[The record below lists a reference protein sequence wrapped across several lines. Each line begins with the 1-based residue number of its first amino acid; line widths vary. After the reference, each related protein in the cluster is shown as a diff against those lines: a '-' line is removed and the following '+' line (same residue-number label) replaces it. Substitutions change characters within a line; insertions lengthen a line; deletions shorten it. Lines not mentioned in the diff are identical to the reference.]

1 MYGANDDLPEPAAGE
16 PEKLANFEARASG
29 DDEKLAYFDARIARG
44 EKIEPGDWMPAE
56 YRRQLIRMISQHA
69 HSEIVGQLPE
79 GAWITRAPSLRRK
92 MILLAKVQDEAG
104 HGEYLYHAAET
115 LGATREEMLEAL
127 HSGQAKYSN
136 IFNYPTLTWADVGV
150 IGYLVDFAAI
160 LNQTMLAHCSYG
172 PYARA
177 MVRIS
182 KEENFH
188 MKQGQD
194 IVITLA
200 RGTPR
205 QKAMVQDA
213 INRWWWPTL
222 MMFGPPDS
230 QSPNSAVLI
239 RWGIKTRTND
249 ELRQDF
255 IDKIVPE
262 LQALQLSIPDP
273 QLHYDHATANWR
285 TGPIQ
290 WDEFWQ
296 VVQGKGPCNKE
307 RMEARL
313 RAHQDGAWVRE
324 AMRAYAERNA
334 SRQK

>member
-1 MYGANDDLPEPAAGE
+1 MDAVLMNEAGGSPSDE
-16 PEKLANFEARASG
+16 LKLQEFEAR
-29 DDEKLAYFDARIARG
+29 IAAG

-69 HSEIVGQLPE
+69 HSEVVGMLPE

-115 LGATREEMLEAL
+115 LGVTREEMLEAL
-127 HSGQAKYSN
+127 LNGNAKYSN
-136 IFNYPTLTWADVGV
+136 VFNYPTLTWADVGV

-177 MVRIS
+177 MLRIS
-182 KEENFH
+182 AEENFH
-188 MKQGQD
+188 KKQGQD
-194 IVITLA
+194 QVIRLA

-205 QKAMVQDA
+205 QRSMVQDA

-222 MMFGPPDS
+222 MMFGPPDKD
-230 QSPNSAVLI
+230 SPNSATLI

-249 ELRQDF
+249 ELRQAF
-255 IDKIVPE
+255 INQVIPE
-262 LQALQLSIPDP
+262 LHALGLSVPDP
-273 QLHYDHATANWR
+273 NLYYDEASNNWVH
-285 TGPIQ
+285 GPID
-290 WDEFWQ
+290 WEEFQ
-296 VVQGKGPCNKE
+296 RVIHGRGPCNRE
-307 RMEARL
+307 RLEARQQ
-313 RAHQDGAWVRE
+313 AHEDGRWVRE
-324 AMRAYAERNA
+324 ALAAYARKNA
-334 SRQK
+334 ADSA